1 MSIERSTGE
10 LLKESVGHISEIFR
24 SEVRLAKAELRT
36 EARLAGMSVLFG
48 AGGALFAVFGVNF
61 LLWALIWALVPDIP
75 IWMASLLV
83 SFTSLAA
90 GGIFLFV
97 GYGKFQ
103 QVDGPKRTAETM
115 KENLEWMKTRT
126 Q

>member
-1 MSIERSTGE
+1 MTPAKTAGE
-10 LLKESVGHISEIFR
+10 LLKESVDHVREIFR
-24 SEVRLAKAELRT
+24 SEVRLARAELRA
-36 EARLAGMSVLFG
+36 EARVAGQ
-48 AGGALFAVFGVNF
+48 GALLGAFGTLFLVFGVNF

-75 IWMASLLV
+75 IWLASLMV

>member
-1 MSIERSTGE
+1 VKTTGD
-10 LLKESVGHISEIFR
+10 LLKESVDHVREIFR
-24 SEVRLAKAELRT
+24 SEVRLARAELRA
-36 EARLAGMSVLFG
+36 EARTAGQ
-48 AGGALFAVFGVNF
+48 GALLGAFGTLLLVFGVNF

-75 IWMASLLV
+75 IWLASLIV

-90 GGIFLFV
+90 GGILLFV

-103 QVDGPKRTAETM
+103 QVEGPKRTAETM

>member
-1 MSIERSTGE
+1 MTPAKSAGE
-10 LLKESVGHISEIFR
+10 LLKESVDHVREIFR
-24 SEVRLAKAELRT
+24 SEVRLARAELRA
-36 EARLAGMSVLFG
+36 EARVAGQGVLLGAFG
-48 AGGALFAVFGVNF
+48 TLFLVFGVNF

-75 IWMASLLV
+75 IWTASLLV
-83 SFTSLAA
+83 SLTSLAA